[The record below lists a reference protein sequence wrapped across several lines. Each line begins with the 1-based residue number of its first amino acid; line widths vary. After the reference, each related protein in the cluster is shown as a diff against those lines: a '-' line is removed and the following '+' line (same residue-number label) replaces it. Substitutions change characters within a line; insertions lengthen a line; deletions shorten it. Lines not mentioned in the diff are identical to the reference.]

1 MKSFVN
7 ILKSHNSKKYSKILV
22 NKSYIKSRVVYFKK
36 ILSLK
41 TKKIVPTDKYQ
52 HKKILITKD
61 FLQKTLPRK
70 KNLKNDKI
78 LISLYEKFNYS
89 LKLKKKYNFKMK
101 KLSNENVDFSA
112 YIYLGNQLINFTKI
126 NELQKLNCIL
136 KINDISL
143 INFKKKENLKLIHNI
158 KKNIKYEIKLINKYA
173 KKFIGYSS

>member
-7 ILKSHNSKKYSKILV
+7 LLKFHNSEKYQKILV
-22 NKSYIKSRVVYFKK
+22 NKSYIRSRVIFFKK

-41 TKKIVPTDKYQ
+41 TKKIIQTDKYQ

-61 FLQKTLPRK
+61 FLKKTIHRK
-70 KNLKNDKI
+70 KNLKDNKI

-89 LKLKKKYNFKMK
+89 LKLKKKYNSKLK

-112 YIYLGNQLINFTKI
+112 YIYLGNHLINFTKI

-143 INFKKKENLKLIHNI
+143 INFKNKENLKLIYNI